1 MYEGKLAE
9 FVASQDI
16 SMPVFMEA
24 CKAELLKGEGSNDWS
39 QRSPA
44 AFILNI
50 IAATAEYELFVIMMA
65 EVAQRAKPEKEE
77 EEAQ

>member
-1 MYEGKLAE
+1 MYEAKVAE

-24 CKAELLKGEGSNDWS
+24 CKVELLKGEGTDDWS

-44 AFILNI
+44 AFILRI
-50 IAATAEYELFVIMMA
+50 ISATSEYDTFVQMMN
-65 EVAQRAKPEKEE
+65 EVAQRAKEKE
-77 EEAQ
+77 AQ